1 VGTWGTSGAELCA
14 LLNKKKRA
22 EALLKLVT
30 AVAAVIPISAAVSAM
45 ISVPIASTDSVA
57 AITIDGGRADAPIRA
72 ANQSHILNV

>member
-1 VGTWGTSGAELCA
+1 MGNEWRGAMRVA
-14 LLNKKKRA
+14 KQKKRA

-45 ISVPIASTDSVA
+45 ISVAIASTDSVA
-57 AITIDGGRADAPIRA
+57 AVTIDGGRADAPIRA